1 VKYSEP
7 FAYCSWQGL
16 SGGEV
21 EYLKSTKSIEYFR
34 GDGIMNIEYAI
45 DLKFKRMIDAARF
58 ILMLF
63 KISSVFPSFSQNFMM
78 LYRDSFDASGSKIDR
93 FHNIENIYKVFFYNE
108 PFKNDMAFELG
119 NLRNAT
125 ALIMGIRL
133 SDKDKMDK
141 MYNELREYVEKRT
154 QE

>member
-1 VKYSEP
+1 
-7 FAYCSWQGL
+7 
-16 SGGEV
+16 
-21 EYLKSTKSIEYFR
+21 
-34 GDGIMNIEYAI
+34 MNIEYAI

-125 ALIMGIRL
+125 ALIMGVRL

-141 MYNELREYVEKRT
+141 MYNELREYAEKRT